1 MQQLWSI
8 PQRTGTILLGQ
19 SCAFAIQSESAMVN
33 ISKYLGPALHLLP
46 SCTLNGQ
53 GVYGSKNCKRFS
65 VFCRTRS
72 SCPLLEL
79 QCGFQVA
86 HVMPLRPGFIIC
98 GLLPVTL
105 NDKCTI
111 NTETRVRVIIVNLWD
126 RLSSK
131 TQWPGLFSP

>member
-8 PQRTGTILLGQ
+8 PQRTGTILLRQ
-19 SCAFAIQSESAMVN
+19 SCAFAIQSESAMVK

-53 GVYGSKNCKRFS
+53 GVDGSKNCKRFS
-65 VFCRTRS
+65 VFCRTPS

-98 GLLPVTL
+98 GLHVTL
-105 NDKCTI
+105 NEKCVI
-111 NTETRVRVIIVNLWD
+111 NTETRVSVIIINLCD